1 VAKQPDQDP
10 ALRGVPEGLTL
21 TPHLGTTALSAF
33 SQPLEDSLIMTDSQQ
48 PVPPAAS
55 PAAAV
60 PSTEFPP
67 PAEPSY
73 AQTPPAPVYGQPA
86 DGTTGPR
93 GNGLGVAALIVGI
106 VALIFGVIPFVSY
119 FGAFLAF
126 VGLVLGVIALVLKG
140 RKKGIAIAGTIVSG
154 VALILSIVLSV
165 VYTTAIVNSVNEA
178 IESAAPSIEG
188 PAEDE
193 AVAEDEVAD
202 DAADTFVL
210 GLGETM
216 VWSDGVE
223 MTVGAPAPFTPSETA
238 SAEPGQSA
246 VLFDLTLTNNS
257 EEPLEPLSFSQ
268 VTSGGVEASA
278 IFDSANNIGLA
289 PTATVLPGQSITWQ
303 EAFSVADPA
312 DITFQSSPGFLYDDA
327 IWTAQ

>member
-1 VAKQPDQDP
+1 VP
-10 ALRGVPEGLTL
+10 A
-21 TPHLGTTALSAF
+21 SA
-33 SQPLEDSLIMTDSQQ
+33 
-48 PVPPAAS
+48 
-55 PAAAV
+55 
-60 PSTEFPP
+60 FPP
-67 PAEPSY
+67 PAEPAY
-73 AQTPPAPVYGQPA
+73 AHTPPPPVYGQAPGQPDSSA
-86 DGTTGPR
+86 PR
-93 GNGLGVAALIVGI
+93 TNGLGIAALIVGI
-106 VALIFGVIPFVSY
+106 VALIFGVITFVSY

-126 VGLVLGVIALVLKG
+126 VGVVLGIIALVLKG
-140 RKKGIAIAGTIVSG
+140 RKKGIALAGLIVSG
-154 VALILSIVLSV
+154 VALILSIVLSI

-178 IESAAPSIEG
+178 IESAAPSVQG

-193 AVAEDEVAD
+193 AVAEDEAAD
-202 DAADTFVL
+202 DSADSLVL

-216 VWSDGVE
+216 AWSYGVE
-223 MTVGAPAPFTPSETA
+223 MTVSTPVPFTPSETA

-268 VTSGGVEASA
+268 VTSGGVEATS

-303 EAFSVADPA
+303 EAYSVADPA

-327 IWTAQ
+327 IWTTE